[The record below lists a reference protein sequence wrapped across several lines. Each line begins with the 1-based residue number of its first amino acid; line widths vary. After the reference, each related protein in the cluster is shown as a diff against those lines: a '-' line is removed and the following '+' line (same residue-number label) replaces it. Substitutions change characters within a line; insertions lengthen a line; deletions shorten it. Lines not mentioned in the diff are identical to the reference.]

1 MGCGFDQTFRE
12 ELTPILLKLFYK
24 TLLEEGTLTNSFYE
38 VTITP
43 IPKLAKD
50 TTIKEND
57 KPISLMNT
65 DIKILNKY
73 QQTESNNTLPDHK
86 P

>member
-1 MGCGFDQTFRE
+1 MFRE
-12 ELTPILLKLFYK
+12 ELTPILLKLLQKYV
-24 TLLEEGTLTNSFYE
+24 EEGTLTNSFYE

-73 QQTESNNTLPDHK
+73 
-86 P
+86 

>member
-1 MGCGFDQTFRE
+1 M
-12 ELTPILLKLFYK
+12 
-24 TLLEEGTLTNSFYE
+24 EEGTLTNSFYE
-38 VTITP
+38 VTITL
-43 IPKLAKD
+43 IPKSAKD

-73 QQTESNNTLPDHK
+73 
-86 P
+86 